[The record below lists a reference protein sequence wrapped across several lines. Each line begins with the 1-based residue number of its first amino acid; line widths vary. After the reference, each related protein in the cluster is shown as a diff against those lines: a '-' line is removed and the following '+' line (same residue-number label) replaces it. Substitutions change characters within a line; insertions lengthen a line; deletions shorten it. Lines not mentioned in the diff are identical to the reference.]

1 MDLISLRYFVRV
13 AELKSVTHAAELLRI
28 AQPSLSRRIHE
39 LELDLGVKLFS
50 RVNRGMRLTE
60 AGERLVEGA
69 RRILQEV
76 DRVRDDV
83 MAQGAVPS
91 GTVVVGITPTLCPVV
106 LPELVSRMRNY
117 PQIELKIEQRGSL
130 ALPEWL
136 LEGTIDLAIMADMT
150 RSRLLDRIEVA
161 KEEMVLVTAP
171 TTQAPDIISW
181 EQLSEVPL
189 VLTHTIQMIMQKLIA
204 SRNLTLDVHSEMNSL
219 EALRVMVQEGRCAT
233 ILPYSF
239 ARREFE
245 MGLFGVHRILDDSMK
260 RQIIIARSKA
270 RQETAAVRF
279 VSNLCVAIFTESEA
293 QGRFTIKAASDLKAF
308 ARV

>member
-28 AQPSLSRRIHE
+28 AQPSLTRRIHD
-39 LELDLGVKLFS
+39 LEQDLGVKLFS

-60 AGERLVEGA
+60 AGERLVEGS
-69 RRILQEV
+69 RRILTEV

-83 MAQGAVPS
+83 MAQGAVPR

-106 LPELVSRMRNY
+106 LPELVSRIRNY

-136 LEGTIDLAIMADMT
+136 LEGTIDLALMADMT
-150 RSRLLDRIEVA
+150 GSRLLDRIDVA
-161 KEEMVLVTAP
+161 KEEMVLVTSP
-171 TTQAPDIISW
+171 KVQAADVIGW
-181 EQLSEVPL
+181 DELSKMPL
-189 VLTHTIQMIMQKLIA
+189 VLTHTIQMIMKRLIA
-204 SRNLTLDVHSEMNSL
+204 SRDLQLDVHMVLNSL

-239 ARREFE
+239 ARREHE

-270 RQETAAVRF
+270 RQETAAVKF
-279 VSNLCVAIFTESEA
+279 VSDLCATMFEEFDA
-293 QGRFTIKAASDLKAF
+293 LGYFTIRAGVGAA
-308 ARV
+308 